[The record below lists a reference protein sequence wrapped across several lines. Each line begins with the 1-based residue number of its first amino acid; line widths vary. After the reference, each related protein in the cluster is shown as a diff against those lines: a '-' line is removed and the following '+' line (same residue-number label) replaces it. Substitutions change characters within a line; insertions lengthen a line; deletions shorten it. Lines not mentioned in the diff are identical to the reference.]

1 MNRVT
6 RGLLCALLMGVAAL
20 LLISCAGGGASTPA
34 GADAR
39 ALMQSAQTALDSGD
53 YAKAV
58 SDFQASLAKGKSMD
72 AYFGLGNTYTRQNKF
87 TEAIAAYNEA
97 LKINPNHA
105 PTLSNLGVAYYQQG
119 DLVQAKRSFEK
130 ALAVSANDAETYY
143 LLGAAQL
150 QLGEMDAAEKSLQ
163 KAVELKP
170 NLPEAHFGLGTLR
183 KLQGRT
189 DDAIKEFETFLSGPP
204 AQDPKAK
211 TEAERMLKEL
221 RGQ

>member
-1 MNRVT
+1 MNRIIGNIV
-6 RGLLCALLMGVAAL
+6 CAFLAGVVAVVLA
-20 LLISCAGGGASTPA
+20 SCAGGATSTPA
-34 GADAR
+34 ADAQ
-39 ALMQSAQTALDSGD
+39 ALMHSAQTALDSGD

-58 SDFQASLAKGKSMD
+58 SDFQASLAKGKSID

-87 TEAIAAYNEA
+87 TEAIDAYNEA

-119 DLVQAKRSFEK
+119 DLAQAKRSFEK

-170 NLPEAHFGLGTLR
+170 TLPEAHFGLGMLR
-183 KLQGRT
+183 KLQGRN
-189 DDAIKEFETFLSGPP
+189 DDAIKEFETFISGPP